1 VVPEE
6 FTPEAVE
13 AASVDAFTPYRSFLR
28 SGEPYS
34 SLFRHNTWLMPPKDS
49 AELEWGVGRYYDT
62 TVARKHEYWRDIDLP
77 VPTKDLPTR
86 RRDLYEW
93 GFCLIEDGLS
103 AEQCASIRTRVAE
116 QAAAEREL
124 GIGYVS
130 ASQQHVWSLVNKGA
144 MFLGLIDHDPTS
156 VQAGPVIERLLDEAL
171 GHGWNHFSLLAN
183 ISYPRCHPQ
192 PMHMDQTFVAPFH
205 PVEAPVLVNV
215 MYVLQDVDERNGGTL
230 LVPGT
235 HRPNG
240 TDGELFGPI
249 PRPINLEAPAG
260 TILVFDGRLLHGG
273 AVNHTDHHRY
283 VLTNSC
289 VKPWIR
295 QQESWL
301 LGVAP
306 EVLDR
311 ASDKALWR
319 MGFTS
324 VITANLV
331 EGYGYRGSGR
341 VADPSGATV
350 AARRL
355 FDHGGYRHVGE
366 LAPDRLADVDPA
378 ALSLAHLQERETFRT
393 AEHLAMMAAID

>member
-1 VVPEE
+1 
-6 FTPEAVE
+6 
-13 AASVDAFTPYRSFLR
+13 
-28 SGEPYS
+28 
-34 SLFRHNTWLMPPKDS
+34 
-49 AELEWGVGRYYDT
+49 
-62 TVARKHEYWRDIDLP
+62 
-77 VPTKDLPTR
+77 
-86 RRDLYEW
+86 
-93 GFCLIEDGLS
+93 
-103 AEQCASIRTRVAE
+103 
-116 QAAAEREL
+116 
-124 GIGYVS
+124 
-130 ASQQHVWSLVNKGA
+130 
-144 MFLGLIDHDPTS
+144 MFLGLIDHDPAS

-183 ISYPRCHPQ
+183 ISYPHCHPQ

-273 AVNHTDHHRY
+273 AVNHTDQHRY

-295 QQESWL
+295 QQENWL

-319 MGFTS
+319 MGFSS

-331 EGYGYRGSGR
+331 EGYGYRGSGK

-355 FDHGGYRHVGE
+355 FDNGGYRHVGE
-366 LAPDRLADVDPA
+366 LSPDRLHDVDRA
-378 ALSLAHLQERETFRT
+378 TLSLAHLQERETFRT
-393 AEHLAMMAAID
+393 AEHLAMMAAIG